1 MLSFPEHAKW
11 DLYQLKIKKSKL
23 KDDKKDN
30 HLKFYAKYSTLGIQ
44 MVVIILAGAFGG
56 KALDSWLNWSF
67 PVFTLVLTLLCV
79 AGAVF
84 YGMRELFK

>member
-1 MLSFPEHAKW
+1 VQFFPEIVVWFQVH
-11 DLYQLKIKKSKL
+11 LKIKSRKL
-23 KDDKKDN
+23 KDDNKDN
-30 HLKFYAKYSTLGIQ
+30 LKFYAKYSTLGFQ
-44 MVVIILAGAFGG
+44 MVAIILAGAFGG

-84 YGMRELFK
+84 YGMRELFKK